1 MPKNMPFKGSK
12 KLGEEFDPDIV
23 GEDGFDLDD
32 VSSEL
37 EIDYSG
43 TDKIEGSGFDAL
55 ANQQKIEEF
64 GTQTVGRV
72 SGKSGSGYSDY
83 ISKASVSKLQ
93 SLKGMFQ
100 SDKDVLD
107 IIDEEINRRIE
118 LTGNTAKIRNV
129 KTGDIVESP
138 MVGQPSGVRGAQIA
152 ESAAPKYYTESEI
165 KKGTA
170 FYKEELAT
178 IDKYLTEV
186 EDIDPKVRTA
196 LAEEA
201 AELETNLEIEKAM
214 FGQPLEEAAAV
225 ENVIK
230 AGIKK
235 PEVLADLDKT
245 VNKSGKTVLESM
257 TEDVGTATSKGF
269 VDKTFEQTRQSE
281 GGLSLT
287 NKKGIGKSYVRD
299 MTDLWGETKGIL
311 GDEGFTKKEQ
321 VYVEKGGKTPRGGT
335 AKTSGLQDVV
345 ASFPLDDQQI
355 QKKGKLELELTQ
367 AERKLKYLEKLSTDM
382 HSRGLSTPDS
392 ASEIKFYKDKIKNTK
407 SAITRLNKNMLPI
420 ASSDA
425 ARGKEGAKLG
435 STYLGEIDKGKAFPV
450 IKETGKAGGYGLTDT
465 YQEELKKSKPASK
478 EELAKYLTKGP
489 TSTGQTVAMRQET
502 LNKIAAQKE
511 FAKQNPRAAA
521 AMKGAPDPGSPLGV
535 NKPASSVKA
544 TDLGDIKQSKSYVK
558 KYEEA
563 YPKIL
568 KTLIAD
574 AGQIVEDLT
583 KADPAL
589 IKKAAA
595 SAAIIATNFAKRNP
609 NISAGLML
617 YSGLVNRNKKEED
630 YFK

>member
-55 ANQQKIEEF
+55 ANQQKIEDF

-107 IIDEEINRRIE
+107 IIDEEINRRAE
-118 LTGNTAKIRNV
+118 LTRNTAKIRNV

-392 ASEIKFYKDKIKNTK
+392 ASEIKFYQDKIKNTK

-425 ARGKEGAKLG
+425 ARGKEGSKLG

-450 IKETGKAGGYGLTDT
+450 VKDTGKAGGYGLTAE
-465 YQEELKKSKPASK
+465 YAKELEKAQPGSKIDPKKSVM
-478 EELAKYLTKGP
+478 TQGP
-489 TSTGQTVAMRQET
+489 TSTGQSIYSRQ
-502 LNKIAAQKE
+502 KDIE

-574 AGQIVEDLT
+574 AGQVVEDLT

>member
-1 MPKNMPFKGSK
+1 MVRNMPFKGSK
-12 KLGEEFDPDIV
+12 KLGNEFDPDIV
-23 GEDGFDLDD
+23 GEDELDFDEDNFKLDLDETN
-32 VSSEL
+32 SEL
-37 EIDYSG
+37 DTDYSG
-43 TDKIEGSGFDAL
+43 ADKIEGQGFDRL
-55 ANQQKIEEF
+55 ANQTQIEDF

-72 SGKSGSGYSDY
+72 SGREGSSYSDF

-100 SDKDVLD
+100 GDKDVLS
-107 IIDEEINRRIE
+107 IIDEEINRRAE
-118 LTGNTAKIRNV
+118 LKTKIP
-129 KTGDIVESP
+129 GS
-138 MVGQPSGVRGAQIA
+138 PSGIKNAQIA

-178 IDKYLTEV
+178 IDKYLTEI
-186 EDIDPKVRTA
+186 EDIDPKVRAA

-225 ENVIK
+225 ESVIK
-230 AGIKK
+230 AGIKQ
-235 PEVLADLDKT
+235 PEILADLDKS
-245 VNKSGKTVLESM
+245 VDKSGKTVLESM
-257 TEDVGTATSKGF
+257 TEDVGKATSENF
-269 VDKTFEQTRQSE
+269 YDRTFEQTQSR
-281 GGLSLT
+281 LT
-287 NKKGIGKSYVRD
+287 SKYAKSYIRNMSD
-299 MTDLWGETKGIL
+299 QWGETKGIL
-311 GDEGFTKKEQ
+311 GDAGPVQIEKTIVKKGD
-321 VYVEKGGKTPRGGT
+321 VLPTGGK
-335 AKTSGLQDVV
+335 AKKTSLRNVEM
-345 ASFPLDDQQI
+345 AMPLDDRQI
-355 QKKGKLELELTQ
+355 IAGQKLVREKTSAEKKITFLED
-367 AERKLKYLEKLSTDM
+367 LSKKM
-382 HSRGLSTPDS
+382 HLQGLSTPES
-392 ASEIKFYKDKIKNTK
+392 AAEINRLKKDV
-407 SAITRLNKNMLPI
+407 KNMESTLKKMRKNLMPI
-420 ASSDA
+420 AADMPGETFL
-425 ARGKEGAKLG
+425 GK
-435 STYLGEIDKGKAFPV
+435 IDRGKAFPV
-450 IKETGKAGGYGLTDT
+450 KESTSKAGSYGMTAT
-465 YQEELKKSKPASK
+465 YQNELDKAKTGSKIDPYKSV
-478 EELAKYLTKGP
+478 LTQGP
-489 TSTGQTVAMRQET
+489 TSTGQTIYSRQ
-502 LNKIAAQKE
+502 KDIE

-521 AMKGAPDPGSPLGV
+521 ATRGAPDPGSPLGV

-574 AGQIVEDLT
+574 AGQVVDNLA

-595 SAAIIATNFAKRNP
+595 SAAIIASNFAKRNP

>member
-1 MPKNMPFKGSK
+1 MVRNMPFKGSK
-12 KLGEEFDPDIV
+12 KLGNEFDPDIV
-23 GEDGFDLDD
+23 GEDELDFDEDNFKLDLDETN
-32 VSSEL
+32 SEL
-37 EIDYSG
+37 DTDYSG
-43 TDKIEGSGFDAL
+43 ADKIEGQGFDRL
-55 ANQQKIEEF
+55 ANQTQIEDF

-72 SGKSGSGYSDY
+72 SGREGSSYSDF

-100 SDKDVLD
+100 GDKDVLN
-107 IIDEEINRRIE
+107 IIDEEINRRAE
-118 LTGNTAKIRNV
+118 LKTKIP
-129 KTGDIVESP
+129 GS
-138 MVGQPSGVRGAQIA
+138 PSGIKGAQIA

-178 IDKYLTEV
+178 IDKYLTEI
-186 EDIDPKVRTA
+186 EDIDPKVRAA

-225 ENVIK
+225 ESVIK
-230 AGIKK
+230 AGIKQ
-235 PEVLADLDKT
+235 PEILADLDKS
-245 VNKSGKTVLESM
+245 VDKSGKTVLESM
-257 TEDVGTATSKGF
+257 TEDVGKATSENF
-269 VDKTFEQTRQSE
+269 YDKTFEQTQS
-281 GGLSLT
+281 GLTS
-287 NKKGIGKSYVRD
+287 KDAKSYVRN
-299 MTDLWGETKGIL
+299 MSEYWGETKGIL
-311 GDEGFTKKEQ
+311 GDAGPVQ
-321 VYVEKGGKTPRGGT
+321 VEKTIVKKGDVLPTGGK
-335 AKTSGLQDVV
+335 AKKTSLRNVEM
-345 ASFPLDDQQI
+345 AMPLDDRQI
-355 QKKGKLELELTQ
+355 IAGQKLVREKTSAEKKITFLED
-367 AERKLKYLEKLSTDM
+367 LSKKM
-382 HSRGLSTPDS
+382 HLQGLSTPES
-392 ASEIKFYKDKIKNTK
+392 AAEINRLKKDV
-407 SAITRLNKNMLPI
+407 KNMESTLKKMRQNLMPI
-420 ASSDA
+420 AADMPGETFL
-425 ARGKEGAKLG
+425 GK
-435 STYLGEIDKGKAFPV
+435 IDRGKAFPV
-450 IKETGKAGGYGLTDT
+450 KESTSKAGSYGMTAT
-465 YQEELKKSKPASK
+465 YQNELDKAKTGSKIDPYKSV
-478 EELAKYLTKGP
+478 LTQGP
-489 TSTGQTVAMRQET
+489 TSTGQTIYSRQ
-502 LNKIAAQKE
+502 KDIE

-521 AMKGAPDPGSPLGV
+521 ATRGAPDPGSPLGV

-574 AGQIVEDLT
+574 AGQVVDNLA

-595 SAAIIATNFAKRNP
+595 SAAIIASNFAKRNP

>member
-1 MPKNMPFKGSK
+1 MVRNMPFKGSK
-12 KLGEEFDPDIV
+12 KLGNEFDPDIV
-23 GEDGFDLDD
+23 GEDELDFDEDNFKLDLDETN
-32 VSSEL
+32 SEL
-37 EIDYSG
+37 DTDYSG
-43 TDKIEGSGFDAL
+43 ADKIEGQGFDRL
-55 ANQQKIEEF
+55 ANQTQIEDF

-72 SGKSGSGYSDY
+72 SGREGSSYSDF

-100 SDKDVLD
+100 GDKDVLN
-107 IIDEEINRRIE
+107 IIDEEINRRAE
-118 LTGNTAKIRNV
+118 LKTKIP
-129 KTGDIVESP
+129 GS
-138 MVGQPSGVRGAQIA
+138 PSGIKGAQIA

-178 IDKYLTEV
+178 IDKYLTEI
-186 EDIDPKVRTA
+186 EDIDPKVRAA

-225 ENVIK
+225 ESVIK
-230 AGIKK
+230 AGIKQ
-235 PEVLADLDKT
+235 PEILADLDKS
-245 VNKSGKTVLESM
+245 VDKSGKTVLESM
-257 TEDVGTATSKGF
+257 TEDVGKATSENF
-269 VDKTFEQTRQSE
+269 YDRTFEQTQSR
-281 GGLSLT
+281 LT
-287 NKKGIGKSYVRD
+287 SKYAKSYIRNMSD
-299 MTDLWGETKGIL
+299 QWGETKGIL
-311 GDEGFTKKEQ
+311 GDAGPVQIEKTIVKKGD
-321 VYVEKGGKTPRGGT
+321 VLPTGGK
-335 AKTSGLQDVV
+335 AKKTSLRNVEM
-345 ASFPLDDQQI
+345 AMPLDDRQI
-355 QKKGKLELELTQ
+355 IAGQKLVREKTSAEKKITFLED
-367 AERKLKYLEKLSTDM
+367 LSKKM
-382 HSRGLSTPDS
+382 HLQGLSTPES
-392 ASEIKFYKDKIKNTK
+392 AAEINRLKKDV
-407 SAITRLNKNMLPI
+407 KNMESTLKKMRQNLMPI
-420 ASSDA
+420 AADMPGETFL
-425 ARGKEGAKLG
+425 GK
-435 STYLGEIDKGKAFPV
+435 IDRGKAFPV
-450 IKETGKAGGYGLTDT
+450 KESTSKAGSYGMTAT
-465 YQEELKKSKPASK
+465 YQNELDKAKTGSKIDPYKSV
-478 EELAKYLTKGP
+478 LTQGP
-489 TSTGQTVAMRQET
+489 TSTGQTIYSRQ
-502 LNKIAAQKE
+502 KDIE

-521 AMKGAPDPGSPLGV
+521 ATRGAPDPGSPLGV

-574 AGQIVEDLT
+574 AGQVVDNLA

-595 SAAIIATNFAKRNP
+595 SAAIIASNFAKRNP

>member
-1 MPKNMPFKGSK
+1 MPRNIPFKSSK

-23 GEDGFDLDD
+23 GEDGLDFDEA
-32 VSSEL
+32 SSEL
-37 EIDYSG
+37 DVDYGGS
-43 TDKIEGSGFDAL
+43 DKVEGQGFDRL
-55 ANQQKIEEF
+55 ANQTQIEDF

-72 SGKSGSGYSDY
+72 SGREGSGYSDY
-83 ISKASVSKLQ
+83 IRKASVSKLQ

-107 IIDEEINRRIE
+107 IIDEEINRRAE
-118 LTGNTAKIRNV
+118 LTRNTAKIRNI

-138 MVGQPSGVRGAQIA
+138 MVGQPSGIRGAQIA

-186 EDIDPKVRTA
+186 EDIDPKVRAA

-214 FGQPLEEAAAV
+214 FGQPLEEAEAV
-225 ENVIK
+225 ESVIK
-230 AGIKK
+230 SGIKK
-235 PEVLADLDKT
+235 PEVLSDLDKT

-257 TEDVGTATSKGF
+257 TEDVGKTTSENF
-269 VDKTFEQTRQSE
+269 YDKTFEQTQS
-281 GGLSLT
+281 GLTSKNIKT
-287 NKKGIGKSYVRD
+287 YVRD
-299 MTDLWGETKGIL
+299 MSEYWGESKGIL
-311 GDEGFTKKEQ
+311 SDAGPVQPEKTIVKKGDVLPT
-321 VYVEKGGKTPRGGT
+321 GGK
-335 AKTSGLQDVV
+335 AKVTSLRNVEM
-345 ASFPLDDQQI
+345 AMPLDDRQIIAGQELIRKKTRAEEKIKFLEDLSKKMHLRGVSTPESAAEIKGLQKDVKNMETKIKKI
-355 QKKGKLELELTQ
+355 QKNLMPVAADLPGETFLGK
-367 AERKLKYLEKLSTDM
+367 
-382 HSRGLSTPDS
+382 
-392 ASEIKFYKDKIKNTK
+392 
-407 SAITRLNKNMLPI
+407 
-420 ASSDA
+420 
-425 ARGKEGAKLG
+425 
-435 STYLGEIDKGKAFPV
+435 IDKGKAFPV
-450 IKETGKAGGYGLTDT
+450 VESTSKSGSYYLTAT
-465 YQEELKKSKPASK
+465 YQEELNK
-478 EELAKYLTKGP
+478 AKTGSRINPKRSVMTQGP
-489 TSTGQTVAMRQET
+489 TSTGQSIYERY
-502 LNKIAAQKE
+502 KDIE
-511 FAKQNPRAAA
+511 FAKRNPRAAA

-574 AGQIVEDLT
+574 AGQVVEDLT

>member
-1 MPKNMPFKGSK
+1 MVRNMPFKGSK
-12 KLGEEFDPDIV
+12 KLGNEFDPDIV
-23 GEDGFDLDD
+23 GEDELDFDEDNFKLDLDETN
-32 VSSEL
+32 SEL
-37 EIDYSG
+37 DTDYSG
-43 TDKIEGSGFDAL
+43 ADKIEGQGFDRL
-55 ANQQKIEEF
+55 ANQTQIEDF

-72 SGKSGSGYSDY
+72 SGREGSSYSDF

-100 SDKDVLD
+100 GDKDVLN
-107 IIDEEINRRIE
+107 IIDEEINRRAE
-118 LTGNTAKIRNV
+118 LKTKIP
-129 KTGDIVESP
+129 GS
-138 MVGQPSGVRGAQIA
+138 PSGIKNAQIA

-178 IDKYLTEV
+178 IDKYLTEI
-186 EDIDPKVRTA
+186 EDIDPKVRAA

-225 ENVIK
+225 ESVIK
-230 AGIKK
+230 AGIKQ
-235 PEVLADLDKT
+235 PEILAGLDKS
-245 VNKSGKTVLESM
+245 VDKSGKTVLESM
-257 TEDVGTATSKGF
+257 TEDVGKATSENF
-269 VDKTFEQTRQSE
+269 YDRTFEQTQSR
-281 GGLSLT
+281 LT
-287 NKKGIGKSYVRD
+287 SKYAKSYIRNMSD
-299 MTDLWGETKGIL
+299 QWGETKGIL
-311 GDEGFTKKEQ
+311 GDAGPVQIEKTIVKKGD
-321 VYVEKGGKTPRGGT
+321 VLPTGGK
-335 AKTSGLQDVV
+335 AKKTSLRNVEM
-345 ASFPLDDQQI
+345 AMPLDDRQI
-355 QKKGKLELELTQ
+355 IAGQKLVREKTSAEKKITFLED
-367 AERKLKYLEKLSTDM
+367 LSKKM
-382 HSRGLSTPDS
+382 HLQGLSTPES
-392 ASEIKFYKDKIKNTK
+392 AAEINRLKKDV
-407 SAITRLNKNMLPI
+407 KNMESTLKKMRQNLMPI
-420 ASSDA
+420 AADMPGETFL
-425 ARGKEGAKLG
+425 GK
-435 STYLGEIDKGKAFPV
+435 IDRGKAFPV
-450 IKETGKAGGYGLTDT
+450 KESTSKAGSYGMTAT
-465 YQEELKKSKPASK
+465 YQNELDKAKTGSKIDPYKSV
-478 EELAKYLTKGP
+478 LTQGP
-489 TSTGQTVAMRQET
+489 TSTGQTIYSRQ
-502 LNKIAAQKE
+502 KDIE

-521 AMKGAPDPGSPLGV
+521 ATRGAPDPGSPLGV

-574 AGQIVEDLT
+574 AGQVVDNLA

-595 SAAIIATNFAKRNP
+595 SAAIIASNFAKRNP

>member
-12 KLGEEFDPDIV
+12 KLGNEFDPDIV
-23 GEDGFDLDD
+23 GEDGLDFDEA
-32 VSSEL
+32 SSEL
-37 EIDYSG
+37 DIDYG
-43 TDKIEGSGFDAL
+43 DADKIEGQGFDKL
-55 ANQQKIEEF
+55 ANQTQIENF
-64 GTQTVGRV
+64 GTQTVDRV
-72 SGKSGSGYSDY
+72 SGREGSSYSDF

-100 SDKDVLD
+100 NDRDVLS
-107 IIDEEINRRIE
+107 IIDEEINRRAE
-118 LTGNTAKIRNV
+118 LKTKIP
-129 KTGDIVESP
+129 GS
-138 MVGQPSGVRGAQIA
+138 PSGIKNAQIA

-178 IDKYLTEV
+178 IDKYLTEI
-186 EDIDPKVRTA
+186 EDIDPKVRAA

-225 ENVIK
+225 ESVIK
-230 AGIKK
+230 AGIKQ
-235 PEVLADLDKT
+235 PEILAGLDKS
-245 VNKSGKTVLESM
+245 VDKSGKTVLESM
-257 TEDVGTATSKGF
+257 TEDVGKATSENF
-269 VDKTFEQTRQSE
+269 YDRTFEQTQSR
-281 GGLSLT
+281 LT
-287 NKKGIGKSYVRD
+287 SKYAKSYIRNMSD
-299 MTDLWGETKGIL
+299 QWGETKGIL
-311 GDEGFTKKEQ
+311 GDAGPVQIEKTIVKKGD
-321 VYVEKGGKTPRGGT
+321 VLPTGGK
-335 AKTSGLQDVV
+335 AKKTSLRNVEM
-345 ASFPLDDQQI
+345 AMPLDDRQI
-355 QKKGKLELELTQ
+355 IAGQKLVREKTSAEKKITFLED
-367 AERKLKYLEKLSTDM
+367 LSKKM
-382 HSRGLSTPDS
+382 HLQGLSTPES
-392 ASEIKFYKDKIKNTK
+392 AAEINRLKKDV
-407 SAITRLNKNMLPI
+407 KNMESTLKKMRQNLMPI
-420 ASSDA
+420 AADMPGETFL
-425 ARGKEGAKLG
+425 GK
-435 STYLGEIDKGKAFPV
+435 IDRGKAFPV
-450 IKETGKAGGYGLTDT
+450 KESTSKAGSYGMTAT
-465 YQEELKKSKPASK
+465 YQNELDKAKTGSKIDPYKSV
-478 EELAKYLTKGP
+478 LTQGP
-489 TSTGQTVAMRQET
+489 TSTGQTIYSRQ
-502 LNKIAAQKE
+502 KDIE

-521 AMKGAPDPGSPLGV
+521 ATRGAPDPGSPLGV

-574 AGQIVEDLT
+574 AGQVVDNLA

-595 SAAIIATNFAKRNP
+595 SAAIIASNFAKRNP

>member
-12 KLGEEFDPDIV
+12 KLGNEFDPDIV
-23 GEDGFDLDD
+23 GEDGLDFDEDNFELDLDETN
-32 VSSEL
+32 SEL
-37 EIDYSG
+37 DTDYSG
-43 TDKIEGSGFDAL
+43 ADKIEGQGFDRL
-55 ANQQKIEEF
+55 ANQTQIEDF

-72 SGKSGSGYSDY
+72 SGREGSSYSDF

-100 SDKDVLD
+100 GDKDVLN
-107 IIDEEINRRIE
+107 IIDEEINRRAE
-118 LTGNTAKIRNV
+118 LKTKIP
-129 KTGDIVESP
+129 GS
-138 MVGQPSGVRGAQIA
+138 PSGIKGAQIA

-178 IDKYLTEV
+178 IDKYLTEI
-186 EDIDPKVRTA
+186 EDIDPKVRAA

-225 ENVIK
+225 ESVIK
-230 AGIKK
+230 AGIKQ
-235 PEVLADLDKT
+235 PEILADLDKS
-245 VNKSGKTVLESM
+245 VDKSGKTVLESM
-257 TEDVGTATSKGF
+257 TEDVGKATSENF
-269 VDKTFEQTRQSE
+269 YDKTFEQTQS
-281 GGLSLT
+281 GLTS
-287 NKKGIGKSYVRD
+287 KDAKSYVRN
-299 MTDLWGETKGIL
+299 MSEYWGETKGIL
-311 GDEGFTKKEQ
+311 GDAGPVQ
-321 VYVEKGGKTPRGGT
+321 VEKTIVKKGDVLPTGGK
-335 AKTSGLQDVV
+335 AKKTSLRNVEM
-345 ASFPLDDQQI
+345 AMPLDDRQI
-355 QKKGKLELELTQ
+355 IAGQKLVREKTSAEKKITFLED
-367 AERKLKYLEKLSTDM
+367 LSKKM
-382 HSRGLSTPDS
+382 HLQGLSTPES
-392 ASEIKFYKDKIKNTK
+392 AAEINRLKKDV
-407 SAITRLNKNMLPI
+407 KNMESTLKKMRQNLMPI
-420 ASSDA
+420 AADMPGETFL
-425 ARGKEGAKLG
+425 GK
-435 STYLGEIDKGKAFPV
+435 IDRGKAFPV
-450 IKETGKAGGYGLTDT
+450 KESTSKAGSYGMTAT
-465 YQEELKKSKPASK
+465 YQNELDKAKTGSKIDPYKSV
-478 EELAKYLTKGP
+478 LTQGP
-489 TSTGQTVAMRQET
+489 TSTGQTIYSRQ
-502 LNKIAAQKE
+502 KDIE

-521 AMKGAPDPGSPLGV
+521 ATRGAPDPGSPLGV

-574 AGQIVEDLT
+574 AGQVVDNLA

-595 SAAIIATNFAKRNP
+595 SAAIIASNFAKRNP

>member
-12 KLGEEFDPDIV
+12 KLGNEFDPDIV
-23 GEDGFDLDD
+23 GEDGLDFDEA
-32 VSSEL
+32 SSEL
-37 EIDYSG
+37 DIDYG
-43 TDKIEGSGFDAL
+43 DADKIEGQGFDKL
-55 ANQQKIEEF
+55 ANQTQIENF
-64 GTQTVGRV
+64 GTQTVDRV
-72 SGKSGSGYSDY
+72 SGREGSSYSDF

-100 SDKDVLD
+100 GDKDVLS
-107 IIDEEINRRIE
+107 IIDEEINRRAE
-118 LTGNTAKIRNV
+118 LKTKIP
-129 KTGDIVESP
+129 GS
-138 MVGQPSGVRGAQIA
+138 PSGIKNAQIA

-178 IDKYLTEV
+178 IDKYLTEI
-186 EDIDPKVRTA
+186 EDIDPKVRAA

-225 ENVIK
+225 ESVIK
-230 AGIKK
+230 AGIKQ
-235 PEVLADLDKT
+235 PEILADLDKS
-245 VNKSGKTVLESM
+245 VDKSGKTVLESM
-257 TEDVGTATSKGF
+257 TEDVGKATSENF
-269 VDKTFEQTRQSE
+269 YDKTFEQTQS
-281 GGLSLT
+281 GLTSRDA
-287 NKKGIGKSYVRD
+287 KSYVRN
-299 MTDLWGETKGIL
+299 MSEYWGETKGIL
-311 GDEGFTKKEQ
+311 GDAGPVQIEKTIVKKGD
-321 VYVEKGGKTPRGGT
+321 VLPTGGK
-335 AKTSGLQDVV
+335 AKKTSLRNVEM
-345 ASFPLDDQQI
+345 AMPLDDRQI
-355 QKKGKLELELTQ
+355 IAGQKLVREKTSAEKKIKSLED
-367 AERKLKYLEKLSTDM
+367 LSKKM
-382 HSRGLSTPDS
+382 HLQGLSTPES
-392 ASEIKFYKDKIKNTK
+392 AAEINRLKKDV
-407 SAITRLNKNMLPI
+407 KNMESTLKKMRQNLMPI
-420 ASSDA
+420 AADMPGETFL
-425 ARGKEGAKLG
+425 GK
-435 STYLGEIDKGKAFPV
+435 IDRGKAFPV
-450 IKETGKAGGYGLTDT
+450 KESTSKAGSYGMTAT
-465 YQEELKKSKPASK
+465 YQNELDKAKTGSKIDPYKSV
-478 EELAKYLTKGP
+478 LTQGP
-489 TSTGQTVAMRQET
+489 TSTGQTIYSRQ
-502 LNKIAAQKE
+502 KDIE

-521 AMKGAPDPGSPLGV
+521 ATRGAPDPGSPLGV

-574 AGQIVEDLT
+574 AGQVVDNLA

-595 SAAIIATNFAKRNP
+595 SAAIIASNFAKRNP

>member
-1 MPKNMPFKGSK
+1 MVRNMPFKGSK
-12 KLGEEFDPDIV
+12 KLGNEFDPDIV
-23 GEDGFDLDD
+23 GEDELDFDEDNFKLDLDETN
-32 VSSEL
+32 SEL
-37 EIDYSG
+37 DTDYSG
-43 TDKIEGSGFDAL
+43 ADKIEGQGFDRL
-55 ANQQKIEEF
+55 ANQTQIEDF

-72 SGKSGSGYSDY
+72 SGREGSSYSDF

-100 SDKDVLD
+100 GDKDVLN
-107 IIDEEINRRIE
+107 IIDEEINRRAE
-118 LTGNTAKIRNV
+118 LKTKIP
-129 KTGDIVESP
+129 GS
-138 MVGQPSGVRGAQIA
+138 PSGIKGAQIA

-186 EDIDPKVRTA
+186 EDIDPKVRAA

-225 ENVIK
+225 ESVIK
-230 AGIKK
+230 AGIKQ
-235 PEVLADLDKT
+235 PEILAGLDKS
-245 VNKSGKTVLESM
+245 VDKSGKTVLESM
-257 TEDVGTATSKGF
+257 TEDVGKATSENF
-269 VDKTFEQTRQSE
+269 YDRTFEQTQSR
-281 GGLSLT
+281 LT
-287 NKKGIGKSYVRD
+287 SKYAKSYIRNMSD
-299 MTDLWGETKGIL
+299 QWGETKGIL
-311 GDEGFTKKEQ
+311 GDAGPVQIEKTIVKKGD
-321 VYVEKGGKTPRGGT
+321 VLPTGGK
-335 AKTSGLQDVV
+335 AKKTSLRNVEM
-345 ASFPLDDQQI
+345 AMPLDDRQI
-355 QKKGKLELELTQ
+355 IAGQKLVREKTSAEKKIKSLED
-367 AERKLKYLEKLSTDM
+367 LSKKM
-382 HSRGLSTPDS
+382 HLQGLSTPES
-392 ASEIKFYKDKIKNTK
+392 AAEINRLKKDV
-407 SAITRLNKNMLPI
+407 KNMESTLKKMRQNLMPI
-420 ASSDA
+420 AADMPGETFL
-425 ARGKEGAKLG
+425 GK
-435 STYLGEIDKGKAFPV
+435 IDRGKAFPV
-450 IKETGKAGGYGLTDT
+450 KESTSKAGSYGMTAT
-465 YQEELKKSKPASK
+465 YQNELDKAKTGSKIDPYKSV
-478 EELAKYLTKGP
+478 LTQGP
-489 TSTGQTVAMRQET
+489 TSTGQTIYSRQ
-502 LNKIAAQKE
+502 KDIE

-521 AMKGAPDPGSPLGV
+521 ATRGAPDPGSPLGV

-574 AGQIVEDLT
+574 AGQVVDNLA

-595 SAAIIATNFAKRNP
+595 SAAIIASNFAKRNP

>member
-12 KLGEEFDPDIV
+12 KLGNEFDPDIV
-23 GEDGFDLDD
+23 GEDGLDFDEDNFELDLDETN
-32 VSSEL
+32 SEL
-37 EIDYSG
+37 DTDYSG
-43 TDKIEGSGFDAL
+43 ADKIEGQGFDRL
-55 ANQQKIEEF
+55 ANQTQIEDF

-72 SGKSGSGYSDY
+72 SGREGSSYSDF

-100 SDKDVLD
+100 GDKDVLN
-107 IIDEEINRRIE
+107 IIDEEINRRAE
-118 LTGNTAKIRNV
+118 LKTKIP
-129 KTGDIVESP
+129 GS
-138 MVGQPSGVRGAQIA
+138 PSGIKGPQIA

-178 IDKYLTEV
+178 IDKYLTEI
-186 EDIDPKVRTA
+186 EDIDPKVRAA

-225 ENVIK
+225 ESVIK
-230 AGIKK
+230 AGIKQ
-235 PEVLADLDKT
+235 PEILADLDKS
-245 VNKSGKTVLESM
+245 VDKSGKTVLESM
-257 TEDVGTATSKGF
+257 TEDVGKATSENF
-269 VDKTFEQTRQSE
+269 YDRTFEQTQSR
-281 GGLSLT
+281 LT
-287 NKKGIGKSYVRD
+287 SKYAKSYIRNMSD
-299 MTDLWGETKGIL
+299 QWGETKGIL
-311 GDEGFTKKEQ
+311 GDAGPVQIEKTIVKKGD
-321 VYVEKGGKTPRGGT
+321 VLPTGGK
-335 AKTSGLQDVV
+335 AKKTSLRNVEM
-345 ASFPLDDQQI
+345 AMPLDDRQI
-355 QKKGKLELELTQ
+355 IAGQKLVREKTSAEKKIKSLED
-367 AERKLKYLEKLSTDM
+367 LSKKM
-382 HSRGLSTPDS
+382 HLQGLSTPES
-392 ASEIKFYKDKIKNTK
+392 AAEINRLKKDV
-407 SAITRLNKNMLPI
+407 KNMESTLKKMRKNLMPI
-420 ASSDA
+420 AADMPGETFL
-425 ARGKEGAKLG
+425 GK
-435 STYLGEIDKGKAFPV
+435 IDRGKAFPV
-450 IKETGKAGGYGLTDT
+450 KESTSKAGSYYLTAT
-465 YQEELKKSKPASK
+465 YQDELNKSKTGITK
-478 EELAKYLTKGP
+478 EP
-489 TSTGQTVAMRQET
+489 TPDFTA
-502 LNKIAAQKE
+502 E
-511 FAKQNPRAAA
+511 FKRQNPRVAAA
-521 AMKGAPDPGSPLGV
+521 TRGAPDPGSPLGV

-574 AGQIVEDLT
+574 AGQVVDNLA

-595 SAAIIATNFAKRNP
+595 SAAIIASNFAKRNP

>member
-1 MPKNMPFKGSK
+1 MPRNIPFKGSK

-32 VSSEL
+32 ATSEL

-43 TDKIEGSGFDAL
+43 ADKIEGSGFDTL

-100 SDKDVLD
+100 TDKEVLD
-107 IIDEEINRRIE
+107 IIDEEINRRAE
-118 LTGNTAKIRNV
+118 LAGNTAKIRNV

-138 MVGQPSGVRGAQIA
+138 IVGQPSGVRGAQIA
-152 ESAAPKYYTESEI
+152 ESAAPRYYTESEI

-186 EDIDPKVRTA
+186 EDINPKVRAA

-201 AELETNLEIEKAM
+201 AELDTKLEIEKAM

-235 PEVLADLDKT
+235 PEVLADIDKT

-269 VDKTFEQTRQSE
+269 IDKTFDQTRQSE

-311 GDEGFTKKEQ
+311 GDEGPTKKEQ
-321 VYVEKGGKTPRGGT
+321 VYVEAGGKTPRGGT

-345 ASFPLDDQQI
+345 ASFPLEDQQI
-355 QKKGKLELELTQ
+355 QKKDKLELELTQ
-367 AERKLKYLEKLSTDM
+367 AERKLKYLEELSTKM
-382 HSRGLSTPDS
+382 HARGLSTPDS
-392 ASEIKFYKDKIKNTK
+392 ASEIKFYKDKIKSTK
-407 SAITRLNKNMLPI
+407 GKITSLNKNMLPI

-425 ARGKEGAKLG
+425 ARGKEGNKLG

-450 IKETGKAGGYGLTDT
+450 IKDINKAGGYGLTAE
-465 YQEELKKSKPASK
+465 YEKELEKAKPGSRIDPKKSVM
-478 EELAKYLTKGP
+478 TQGP
-489 TSTGQTVAMRQET
+489 TSTGQSIYSRQ
-502 LNKIAAQKE
+502 KDIE

-521 AMKGAPDPGSPLGV
+521 ATRGAPDPGSPLGV

-544 TDLGDIKQSKSYVK
+544 TDLGDITKSKAYVK
-558 KYEEA
+558 KYEES
-563 YPKIL
+563 YPRLL
-568 KTLIAD
+568 KTYLAEVGETIENL
-574 AGQIVEDLT
+574 GNV
-583 KADPAL
+583 DPA
-589 IKKAAA
+589 IVKKAAA
-595 SAAIIATNFAKRNP
+595 GAAAIAANFAKRNP

-617 YSGLVNRNKKEED
+617 YSGLVNRNKKQED

>member
-23 GEDGFDLDD
+23 GEDGLDFDEA
-32 VSSEL
+32 SSEL
-37 EIDYSG
+37 DIDYGGS
-43 TDKIEGSGFDAL
+43 DKVEGQGFDRL
-55 ANQQKIEEF
+55 ANQTQIEDF

-72 SGKSGSGYSDY
+72 SGREGSSYSDF

-100 SDKDVLD
+100 SDKEVLN
-107 IIDEEINRRIE
+107 IIDEEINRRAE
-118 LTGNTAKIRNV
+118 LKTKIPG
-129 KTGDIVESP
+129 T
-138 MVGQPSGVRGAQIA
+138 PSGIRGAQIA

-225 ENVIK
+225 ESVIK

-257 TEDVGTATSKGF
+257 TEDVGKATSEGF
-269 VDKTFEQTRQSE
+269 VDKTFEQTSSGLTTGKAKSYIRNME
-281 GGLSLT
+281 GLFGESTGFMGGVNDVPVEKKLV
-287 NKKGIGKSYVRD
+287 KKGDVLP
-299 MTDLWGETKGIL
+299 T
-311 GDEGFTKKEQ
+311 
-321 VYVEKGGKTPRGGT
+321 GGK
-335 AKTSGLQDVV
+335 AKTTSLRNLEM
-345 ASFPLDDQQI
+345 AMPLDDRQI
-355 QKKGKLELELTQ
+355 IAGQKLVREKTRAEEKIKFLED
-367 AERKLKYLEKLSTDM
+367 LSKKM
-382 HSRGLSTPDS
+382 HSRGVSTPES
-392 ASEIKFYKDKIKNTK
+392 AAEIKGLKKNVQNMESTLK
-407 SAITRLNKNMLPI
+407 KMRKNIMPV
-420 ASSDA
+420 A
-425 ARGKEGAKLG
+425 ADMPGETFLGK
-435 STYLGEIDKGKAFPV
+435 IDKGKAFPV
-450 IKETGKAGGYGLTDT
+450 IKETGKAGAYGLSDT
-465 YQEELKKSKPASK
+465 YQEELKKSKSASK

-489 TSTGQTVAMRQET
+489 TSTGETVAMRKET

-521 AMKGAPDPGSPLGV
+521 ATKGAPDPGSPLGV

-574 AGQIVEDLT
+574 AGQVVEDLT

-617 YSGLVNRNKKEED
+617 YSGLVKRNKKQED

>member
-23 GEDGFDLDD
+23 GEDGLDFDEA
-32 VSSEL
+32 SSEL
-37 EIDYSG
+37 DIDYGGS
-43 TDKIEGSGFDAL
+43 DKVEGQGFDRL
-55 ANQQKIEEF
+55 ANQTQIEDF

-72 SGKSGSGYSDY
+72 SGREGSSYSDF

-100 SDKDVLD
+100 SDKEVLN
-107 IIDEEINRRIE
+107 IIDEEINRRAE
-118 LTGNTAKIRNV
+118 LKTKIPG
-129 KTGDIVESP
+129 T
-138 MVGQPSGVRGAQIA
+138 PSGIRGAQIA

-214 FGQPLEEAAAV
+214 FGQPLEEAEAV
-225 ENVIK
+225 ESVIK

-235 PEVLADLDKT
+235 PEVLSDLDKT

-257 TEDVGTATSKGF
+257 TEDVGKATSEGF
-269 VDKTFEQTRQSE
+269 VDKTFEQTQS
-281 GGLSLT
+281 GLTS
-287 NKKGIGKSYVRD
+287 KSAKTYIRD
-299 MTDLWGETKGIL
+299 MSDQWGETKGIL
-311 GDEGFTKKEQ
+311 GDAGPVQPEKTIVKKGD
-321 VYVEKGGKTPRGGT
+321 VLPTGGK
-335 AKTSGLQDVV
+335 AKTTSLRNVEM
-345 ASFPLDDQQI
+345 AMPLDDRQI
-355 QKKGKLELELTQ
+355 IAGQKLVREKTRAEEKIKFLEDLSKKMHARGVSTPESAAEIKGLQKNVKNMEE
-367 AERKLKYLEKLSTDM
+367 KLKKLRKNIMPVAADM
-382 HSRGLSTPDS
+382 PGETFL
-392 ASEIKFYKDKIKNTK
+392 
-407 SAITRLNKNMLPI
+407 
-420 ASSDA
+420 
-425 ARGKEGAKLG
+425 GK
-435 STYLGEIDKGKAFPV
+435 IDKGKSFPV
-450 IKETGKAGGYGLTDT
+450 VESTGKAGSYGLTAT
-465 YQEELKKSKPASK
+465 YQEELKKAEPGSKINPKKSVM
-478 EELAKYLTKGP
+478 TQGP
-489 TSTGQTVAMRQET
+489 TSTGQSIYSRQ
-502 LNKIAAQKE
+502 KDIE

-521 AMKGAPDPGSPLGV
+521 ATKGAPDPGSPLGV

-574 AGQIVEDLT
+574 AGQVVEDLT

-617 YSGLVNRNKKEED
+617 YSGLVKRNKKQED

>member
-12 KLGEEFDPDIV
+12 KLGNEFDPDIV
-23 GEDGFDLDD
+23 GEDGLDFDEA
-32 VSSEL
+32 SSEL
-37 EIDYSG
+37 DIDYG
-43 TDKIEGSGFDAL
+43 DADKIEGQGFDKL
-55 ANQQKIEEF
+55 ANQTQIENF
-64 GTQTVGRV
+64 GTQTVDRV
-72 SGKSGSGYSDY
+72 SGREGSSYSDF

-100 SDKDVLD
+100 GDKDVLS
-107 IIDEEINRRIE
+107 IIDEEINRRAE
-118 LTGNTAKIRNV
+118 LKTKIP
-129 KTGDIVESP
+129 GS
-138 MVGQPSGVRGAQIA
+138 PSGIKNAQIA

-178 IDKYLTEV
+178 IDKYLTEI
-186 EDIDPKVRTA
+186 EDIDPKVRAA

-225 ENVIK
+225 ESVIK
-230 AGIKK
+230 AGIKQ
-235 PEVLADLDKT
+235 PEILADLDKS
-245 VNKSGKTVLESM
+245 VDKSGKTVLESM
-257 TEDVGTATSKGF
+257 TEDVGKATSENF
-269 VDKTFEQTRQSE
+269 YDRTFEQTQSR
-281 GGLSLT
+281 LT
-287 NKKGIGKSYVRD
+287 SKYAKSYIRNMSD
-299 MTDLWGETKGIL
+299 QWGETKGIL
-311 GDEGFTKKEQ
+311 GDAGPVQIEKTIVKKGD
-321 VYVEKGGKTPRGGT
+321 VLPTGGK
-335 AKTSGLQDVV
+335 AKKTSLRNVEM
-345 ASFPLDDQQI
+345 AMPLDDRQI
-355 QKKGKLELELTQ
+355 IAGQKLVREKTSAEKKITFLED
-367 AERKLKYLEKLSTDM
+367 LSKKM
-382 HSRGLSTPDS
+382 HLQGLSTPES
-392 ASEIKFYKDKIKNTK
+392 AAEINRLKKDV
-407 SAITRLNKNMLPI
+407 KNMESTLKKMRQNLMPI
-420 ASSDA
+420 AADMPGETFL
-425 ARGKEGAKLG
+425 GK
-435 STYLGEIDKGKAFPV
+435 IDRGKAFPV
-450 IKETGKAGGYGLTDT
+450 KESTSKAGSYGMTAT
-465 YQEELKKSKPASK
+465 YQNELDKAKTGSKIDPYKSV
-478 EELAKYLTKGP
+478 LTQGP
-489 TSTGQTVAMRQET
+489 TSTGQTIYSRQ
-502 LNKIAAQKE
+502 KDIE

-521 AMKGAPDPGSPLGV
+521 ATRGAPDPGSPLGV

-574 AGQIVEDLT
+574 AGQVVDNLA

-595 SAAIIATNFAKRNP
+595 SAAIIASNFAKRNP